1 MNSAA
6 IHRAAAQA
14 RSLAES
20 LHAASQ
26 ALDPLVTRL
35 MEVELA
41 ARTLARDLEATLT
54 APPRVSSNPTDPAPF

>member
-1 MNSAA
+1 MNPAA
-6 IHRAAAQA
+6 ISRAATQA

-41 ARTLARDLEATLT
+41 ARTLARDLDALT
-54 APPRVSSNPTDPAPF
+54 DSPRTSSSSASDAPPF